1 MMKSRL
7 GSLAV
12 VAAVLGNL
20 TACGYIKSYFPD
32 KEKDYQFTTEIP
44 PLKLPPDLDKNAALS
59 APTAD
64 SVEASAPA
72 SEQAQAAPVEPSAEE
87 EAETPRV
94 IPVELVKFESGETR
108 LRIGA
113 PVSKA
118 WRMVGKALS
127 RKSLEV
133 TERNQED
140 ALYRIQ
146 YDPDEQPPED
156 GSLWDEVVFMFKGV
170 QANEKEYIL
179 KLVANNRHAEVAVL
193 DKDRQPITEGPGLK
207 LLTLLQETLAA
218 DQSE

>member
-1 MMKSRL
+1 M
-7 GSLAV
+7 A
-12 VAAVLGNL
+12 VAAVLGNV
-20 TACGYIKSYFPD
+20 TACTYIKSYFPD

-59 APTAD
+59 APGTD
-64 SVEASAPA
+64 LVEPAP
-72 SEQAQAAPVEPSAEE
+72 EQTRAALVPDEPSAEE

-94 IPVELVKFESGETR
+94 IPVELVEFENGETR

-113 PVSKA
+113 PVLRA

-140 ALYRIQ
+140 ALFRVQ
-146 YDPDEQPPED
+146 YDPDEQPIED
-156 GSLWDEVVFMFKGV
+156 GSLWDEVVFIFKGV
-170 QANEKEYIL
+170 QGNEKEYIL
-179 KLVANNRHAEVAVL
+179 KLVANGQRSEVVVL
-193 DKDRQPITEGPGLK
+193 DEDQQPITEGPGLK
-207 LLTLLQETLAA
+207 LLSLIQETLAT

>member
-7 GSLAV
+7 GSLVV
-12 VAAVLGNL
+12 VAAVLGGV
-20 TACGYIKSYFPD
+20 TACSTIQSYFPD

-59 APTAD
+59 VPAAD
-64 SVEASAPA
+64 SVEVSAP
-72 SEQAQAAPVEPSAEE
+72 EQTQTTSVEPPAEE

-94 IPVELVKFESGETR
+94 IPVELVKFESGATR

-113 PVSKA
+113 PVSRA

-127 RKSLEV
+127 RKSVEV
-133 TERNQED
+133 IERNQED
-140 ALYRIQ
+140 ALYRVQ
-146 YDPDEQPPED
+146 YDPDEQPVED

-170 QANEKEYIL
+170 QANEQEYIL
-179 KLVANNRHAEVAVL
+179 KLVANNRHSEVAVL

-207 LLTLLQETLAA
+207 LLTLLQETLTA